1 MQERQLQLQCT
12 SRETYVSLVNHL
24 EEKCLL
30 VTKRVTEVT
39 EQIEKV
45 EENGMHQYRM
55 TPPSL
60 LCNILFVIQ

>member
-1 MQERQLQLQCT
+1 M
-12 SRETYVSLVNHL
+12 SLVNHL

-45 EENGMHQYRM
+45 EENGMHQYHM

-60 LCNILFVIQ
+60 LCYILFVIQ